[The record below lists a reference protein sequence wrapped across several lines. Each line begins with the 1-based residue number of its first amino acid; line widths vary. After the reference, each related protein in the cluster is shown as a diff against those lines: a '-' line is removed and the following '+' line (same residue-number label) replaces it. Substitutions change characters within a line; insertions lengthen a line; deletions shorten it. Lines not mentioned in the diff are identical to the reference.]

1 MAKKVKAPKENEELV
16 NKEIEVTDTPK
27 KKTLSLQAKNWDRYL
42 KAIKMTPE
50 EFITRYPNHKFISF
64 IQELVD

>member
-1 MAKKVKAPKENEELV
+1 MSKKVKAPKLNEELI
-16 NKEIEVTDTPK
+16 KETEVVDTPK
-27 KKTLSLQAKNWDRYL
+27 EKVLSVQAKNWDKYL
-42 KAIKMTPE
+42 KAVKMTPE

>member
-1 MAKKVKAPKENEELV
+1 MAKKVKAPKLNEELI
-16 NKEIEVTDTPK
+16 KETEVVEAPK
-27 KKTLSLQAKNWDRYL
+27 EKVLSLQAKNWDKYL
-42 KAIKMTPE
+42 KAVKMTPE